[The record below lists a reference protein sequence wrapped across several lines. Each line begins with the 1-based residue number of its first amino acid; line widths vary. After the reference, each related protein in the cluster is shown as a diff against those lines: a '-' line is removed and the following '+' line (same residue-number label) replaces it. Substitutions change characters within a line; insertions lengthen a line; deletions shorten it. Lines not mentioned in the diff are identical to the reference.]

1 MSIRTRLALVAL
13 GLAVAAPLG
22 AQTTPLRDG
31 FFIGFGF
38 GGAGGEV
45 SGNTDASGGTG
56 YLILGGTLS
65 QKVRLAGEFQGF
77 SPKDDDQSTYGTSTV
92 SVLYYPSARGN
103 FFLKGG
109 IGAAEVSLKVPGP
122 DGTGIGLG
130 TAFGAGYDFRIG
142 RKFSITPQLTFF
154 GGGTGDI
161 KDDDNNVIGNDVNF
175 GVVSFSVGVVFH

>member
-1 MSIRTRLALVAL
+1 
-13 GLAVAAPLG
+13 
-22 AQTTPLRDG
+22 
-31 FFIGFGF
+31 
-38 GGAGGEV
+38 
-45 SGNTDASGGTG
+45 
-56 YLILGGTLS
+56 GTLS

-77 SPKDDDQSTYGTSTV
+77 SPKNDDESTYGTSTV

-142 RKFSITPQLTFF
+142 RKFSITPQFTVF
-154 GGGTGDI
+154 GGRTGDI
-161 KDDDNNVIGNDVNF
+161 EDDDGNVLRNDVEF
-175 GVVSFSVGVVFH
+175 GIATLSVGVVFH